1 MIFASLLI
9 FFLSCRFIAIF
20 LSSEQKD
27 QQTKDKKKQG
37 LTCGKTANYTQYDHL
52 RGITNRSEHPH
63 IPEPEVA
70 IMFRKK
76 GSKNSDVDMNEL
88 ETRLKKLKK
97 QVCLLY

>member
-1 MIFASLLI
+1 MNK
-9 FFLSCRFIAIF
+9 
-20 LSSEQKD
+20 E
-27 QQTKDKKKQG
+27 KKKTS

-97 QVCLLY
+97 QVCWTYSGINLGCAFVPFVH